1 MCAIV
6 AYWRG
11 KRQVRFVKSET
22 VKAVCDDLRKRGF
35 TRINIGGINYD

>member
-22 VKAVCDDLRKRGF
+22 VKAVCADLCKRGF
-35 TRINIGGINYD
+35 TMIKVREV

>member
-1 MCAIV
+1 MCTIV

-22 VKAVCDDLRKRGF
+22 VKSVCADLRKRGF
-35 TRINIGGINYD
+35 TMIKVREV

>member
-11 KRQVRFVKSET
+11 KRQVRFVKQEA
-22 VKAVCDDLRKRGF
+22 VKAVCDDLCKRGF
-35 TRINIGGINYD
+35 TMIEIGGINYD

>member
-6 AYWRG
+6 CYWRG

-22 VKAVCDDLRKRGF
+22 VKSVCADLETRGF
-35 TRINIGGINYD
+35 THIEIGGINYD

>member
-11 KRQVRFVKSET
+11 KRQVRFVKLENSEAIC
-22 VKAVCDDLRKRGF
+22 VDLCKRGF
-35 TRINIGGINYD
+35 TMIKIMEV